1 MNTEATLLTG
11 KVETPKRA
19 LALKL
24 GLAICALTALVGAI
38 ATPRASGHQVTGLRG
53 AADAT
58 LAPVDPSGD
67 PLIEVLRTD
76 RTSEQNIVKT
86 IENGVAIVPVL
97 RRISFLHPSRAR
109 RA

>member
-38 ATPRASGHQVTGLRG
+38 ATPRASGPQKAGPSRQ
-53 AADAT
+53 
-58 LAPVDPSGD
+58 APVP
-67 PLIEVLRTD
+67 P
-76 RTSEQNIVKT
+76 
-86 IENGVAIVPVL
+86 P
-97 RRISFLHPSRAR
+97 FLA
-109 RA
+109 